1 MSTSFSLSLE
11 LVLLMGWLL
20 KHEKKSLQKL
30 VTKSLKAGLVKEIGL
45 IDTFSQE
52 ELLDIDSD
60 FSQELHNSILDFLMH
75 LEDVLLDELETRE
88 PKEKQSFSTT
98 IQKINKQK
106 LDNKTLLVSLKHT
119 NNQIDDM
126 KKKKSS
132 KKQDKL
138 NEILFSELLKNW
150 MPNTNEPIN

>member
-20 KHEKKSLQKL
+20 KHEKETLKKIVQK
-30 VTKSLKAGLVKEIGL
+30 TLKAGLEKEIEL

-60 FSQELHNSILDFLMH
+60 FSQELHNSILDFLML
-75 LEDVLLDELETRE
+75 LEDVLIEGLEKKE
-88 PKEKQSFSTT
+88 PKKEQTFSQT
-98 IQKINKQK
+98 IQKINNQK
-106 LDNKTLLVSLKHT
+106 LDNKTVLVSLKGA
-119 NNQIDDM
+119 NNQITNIQG
-126 KKKKSS
+126 KNSS
-132 KKQDKL
+132 KKQ

-150 MPNTNEPIN
+150 MPKTNEPIN

>member
-30 VTKSLKAGLVKEIGL
+30 VTKSLKAGLGKEIEL

-60 FSQELHNSILDFLMH
+60 FSQELNNSILDFLIH
-75 LEDVLLDELETRE
+75 LEDVLLDGIETRE
-88 PKEKQSFSTT
+88 PKEEESFSTT

-106 LDNKTLLVSLKHT
+106 LDSKTVLVSLKHT
-119 NNQIDDM
+119 NNQIDNI
-126 KKKKSS
+126 KNSS
-132 KKQDKL
+132 KKQNKL